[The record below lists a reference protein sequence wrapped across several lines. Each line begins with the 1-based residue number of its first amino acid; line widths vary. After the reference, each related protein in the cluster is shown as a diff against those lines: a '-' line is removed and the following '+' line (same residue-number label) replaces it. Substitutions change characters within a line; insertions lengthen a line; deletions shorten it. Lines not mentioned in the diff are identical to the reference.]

1 MYAYIFNAA
10 HMYTVLN
17 LAAVRICLRDQSVGE
32 SDLSKG
38 DAADVLLHSKTEGL
52 EASSIC
58 CPLHF
63 LLISLFFALHLRVFF
78 SFFLNLLQLPLQMQL
93 CFCSCL
99 FVGWLVSY

>member
-38 DAADVLLHSKTEGL
+38 DAADVLLQSKTEGL

-63 LLISLFFALHLRVFF
+63 LLISLFFTLHLRVFF
-78 SFFLNLLQLPLQMQL
+78 SFF
-93 CFCSCL
+93 F
-99 FVGWLVSY
+99 